1 MEATEMFTDR
11 WMDKA
16 AVVHKYNGIL
26 CLVAQSCLALWDVMD
41 CSPPGSSVHR
51 IFQARI
57 LEWVAMPS
65 SRGSSSPRDRT
76 QLSSISGRVFKA
88 FFFYTQWLIPLN
100 PLVRLSFF
108 GWPGSPREFEPH
120 VSLQFLGN
128 KRWPIFISWF
138 LKLSDA
144 ISCSPA
150 CMIRHLDLQVFAE
163 PLAIQDSCWCRF
175 SIDWNLIAGKR
186 RLVRIWFSLCEMACR
201 LLHGCLE
208 NSVSF

>member
-1 MEATEMFTDR
+1 
-11 WMDKA
+11 
-16 AVVHKYNGIL
+16 
-26 CLVAQSCLALWDVMD
+26 
-41 CSPPGSSVHR
+41 
-51 IFQARI
+51 
-57 LEWVAMPS
+57 MPS

-76 QLSSISGRVFKA
+76 QLSSIAGRVFKA
-88 FFFYTQWLIPLN
+88 FFFYIQWLIPLN

-128 KRWPIFISWF
+128 ERWPVFISWF

-163 PLAIQDSCWCRF
+163 PLVIQDSCWCCF
-175 SIDWNLIAGKR
+175 SIHRNLTAWKQ
-186 RLVRIWFSLCEMACR
+186 RLDRIWFSLCEMACR
-201 LLHGCLE
+201 LLRGCLE